1 MAALLFVL
9 DALLTLLV
17 IAFLMRVLLPLV
29 RADLRNPIGEAVLR
43 ITNPLV
49 MPLRRLIGPAGRV
62 DLASIVAL
70 LLVQLAATAVLRTVA
85 GAGLAPGLL
94 VAGAAREL
102 AHTVLQF
109 YFVVVLLYALM
120 SWIAPA
126 GGPAARLLGRL
137 SEPLLAPVRRVIPP
151 LAGLDLS
158 PLLVLIGIQ
167 ALQILLR

>member
-29 RADLRNPIGEAVLR
+29 RADLRNPIGEAVFR

-70 LLVQLAATAVLRTVA
+70 LIVQLAATAVLRTVA
-85 GAGLAPGLL
+85 GAGLAPGPL